1 MKVTLQ
7 TSVESD
13 IAEKTAAQ
21 ADTEKRSL
29 SNLIAIMIEE
39 GLQKRN
45 GDKDK

>member
-7 TSVESD
+7 TSVESE
-13 IAEKTAAQ
+13 IADKVASQ
-21 ADTEKRSL
+21 ADIEKRSL